1 MCTGWRIV
9 GLSGTYAA
17 RRRCTCPSVSSLS
30 MSIARFVKPTRQ
42 WAVRLCASK
51 HSVHLV
57 DGFPV
62 PVCYFRRV
70 HFSQVFRGQGDVWP
84 LRLESADL
92 LRPQGH
98 AADQRRGGVIRKTLP
113 CLPLTCA
120 SAMRSLTW
128 TCPPS
133 RAHAWAT
140 KSLSARFSR
149 RIWQAR
155 ASTCPRHCAV
165 I

>member
-62 PVCYFRRV
+62 PVCHFRRA
-70 HFSQVFRGQGDVWP
+70 HFSQVFRGEATFGY
-84 LRLESADL
+84 
-92 LRPQGH
+92 
-98 AADQRRGGVIRKTLP
+98 
-113 CLPLTCA
+113 CA
-120 SAMRSLTW
+120 SKTQ
-128 TCPPS
+128 TY
-133 RAHAWAT
+133 
-140 KSLSARFSR
+140 
-149 RIWQAR
+149 
-155 ASTCPRHCAV
+155 
-165 I
+165 